1 MGESLWLGG
10 PRTVF
15 LSVPQTAFPLLHP
28 GAAGS
33 QVPGGNTVARAVRG
47 TWETP
52 MPAPIECFLLCGQM
66 EVHHKQLETLLSPW
80 RAALKCQPEQG
91 QREAS
96 PEHQALGVP
105 PPCSPTPASSL
116 QVSDTRTGTWE
127 QPKAVWAIFFSLS
140 PYFSKYTKHVDFM
153 SKSRLAYTSLRFLN

>member
-1 MGESLWLGG
+1 
-10 PRTVF
+10 
-15 LSVPQTAFPLLHP
+15 
-28 GAAGS
+28 
-33 QVPGGNTVARAVRG
+33 
-47 TWETP
+47 

-96 PEHQALGVP
+96 PEHEASRVP
-105 PPCSPTPASSL
+105 PCTPTPASSL

-153 SKSRLAYTSLRFLN
+153 SKSHLAYTSLRFLN